1 MIFGDKM
8 IYLTNTTTAQAV
20 FIPRDSDI
28 AGTGT
33 LTFSAQSTVDLETAI
48 SATVL
53 DLEISEQYYRVAL
66 TLNEDTQP
74 GEYEYTLAQAGTTVS
89 EGVLVVGEYVSTPTE
104 YDKTI
109 TYEQYNAE

>member
-1 MIFGDKM
+1 M

-20 FIPRDSDI
+20 FIPHDSDI
-28 AGTGT
+28 AGSGT
-33 LTFSAQSTVDLETAI
+33 LIFSATSTVDLETAI

-53 DLEISEQYYRVAL
+53 DLEISEKYYRVAL
-66 TLNEDTQP
+66 SLDEDTQP
-74 GEYEYTLAQAGTTVS
+74 GEYEYQLVQGTTTVS
-89 EGVLVVGEYVSTPTE
+89 SGVLVIGEYESTPSQ